1 MITLVRIQTM
11 GCKSFT
17 FSIDDFFS
25 WSIALEFFL
34 FTNFTVTVFVA
45 FLPKGSLWQPS
56 MYIKVISM
64 SESLQIWITFSLNL
78 DLEFHSKIFLGCL
91 MSILFSLWYLFSKAD
106 YFLTKSMGHFTDGV
120 KKNCVSYTT
129 QKEIRERALKS
140 CPCRLCKTYA
150 QNIVSW
156 IILNICRNLLR

>member
-1 MITLVRIQTM
+1 M

-17 FSIDDFFS
+17 FSIVFFS

-45 FLPKGSLWQPS
+45 FLSKGSLWQPS

-64 SESLQIWITFSLNL
+64 SESLQIWITFFLNL

-91 MSILFSLWYLFSKAD
+91 MSILFSFSYLFSKAD
-106 YFLTKSMGHFTDGV
+106 YILTKSMGHFTDGV
-120 KKNCVSYTT
+120 KKNCVSSYTA
-129 QKEIRERALKS
+129 QKEIRERALKN
-140 CPCRLCKTYA
+140 CPCRLCKPYA
-150 QNIVSW
+150 QNIVSC
-156 IILNICRNLLR
+156 NYFKHM